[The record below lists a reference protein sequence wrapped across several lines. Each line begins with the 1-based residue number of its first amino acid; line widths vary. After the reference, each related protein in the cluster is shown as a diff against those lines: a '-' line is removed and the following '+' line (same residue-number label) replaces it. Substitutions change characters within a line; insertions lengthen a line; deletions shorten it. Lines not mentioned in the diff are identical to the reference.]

1 MRLLGIDL
9 GTTNTVGAS
18 AGRAVPVSFED
29 GRLTLPSVVS
39 FLPNG
44 ASLTGTAA
52 KRRRSIDSR
61 NTIFSAKRIIGR
73 RWSDAK
79 TQQFHDRYP
88 FDLVELAEDTPAF
101 ETRAGAFT
109 ATDIASMVLSSM
121 FDELKDLG
129 QTFDRTI
136 ITVPAGFNGRQRNA
150 TVAAARKA
158 GLPEV
163 RLLDEPMATALA
175 YMNVSNPVA
184 RAGIYDLGGGTF
196 DFSIVDWTRGLQSLR
211 ACESDLALG
220 GDDIDQLLA
229 EWVANQVLE
238 RWNWDLRNYSE
249 VYARLVAECE
259 RAKIRLCFFDE
270 TAIEL
275 ALVDPDGPAASEELR
290 LHKEILDQLSE
301 GLVRRSFVTC
311 DSVLGK
317 AGLRVTDLDAV
328 FLAGGSTHLGR
339 VRDGVE
345 AYFGQVG
352 RFELDPIEVIALG
365 ASQLTL

>member
-9 GTTNTVGAS
+9 GTTNTVAAS
-18 AGRAVPVSFED
+18 AGRPVPVSFEND
-29 GRLTLPSVVS
+29 RPTLPSVVS

-44 ASLTGTAA
+44 TSLTGTAA
-52 KRRRSIDSR
+52 KRRRSIDSP

-73 RWSDAK
+73 RWSDTK
-79 TQQFHDRYP
+79 TQQFRERYP
-88 FDLVELAEDTPAF
+88 FDLVELPDDTPAF

-109 ATDIASMVLSSM
+109 ATEIASMVLSSM
-121 FDELKDLG
+121 RGVLKDLG

-136 ITVPAGFNGRQRNA
+136 VTVPAGFNGRQRDA
-150 TVAAARKA
+150 TVAAAQEA

-163 RLLDEPMATALA
+163 RLLDEPMATAYA

-196 DFSIVDWTRGLQSLR
+196 DFSIVDWTRGLPTLR
-211 ACESDLALG
+211 ACESDMALG

-229 EWVANQVLE
+229 GWVADQVLE

-275 ALVDPDGPAASEELR
+275 ALVDPDGPAGSEELR
-290 LHKEILDQLSE
+290 IQKGMLDQLSE
-301 GLVRRSFVTC
+301 GLVRRTFVTC
-311 DSVLGK
+311 DSVLRN
-317 AGLRVTDLDAV
+317 ADLRVADLDAV
-328 FLAGGSTHLGR
+328 FLAGGSTHLAR

-345 AYFGQVG
+345 AYFGQAG

-365 ASQLTL
+365 ASQFTP

>member
-9 GTTNTVGAS
+9 GTTNTVAACGA
-18 AGRAVPVSFED
+18 RAVPVSLED
-29 GRLTLPSVVS
+29 GRSTLPSVVS

-44 ASLTGTAA
+44 ASVTGTAA
-52 KRRRSIDSR
+52 RRRRSIDAR

-79 TQQFHDRYP
+79 TQQFRDRYP
-88 FDLVELAEDTPAF
+88 FDLVELADDTPAF

-109 ATDIASMVLSSM
+109 ATDIASMVLASM

-129 QTFDRTI
+129 QTPDRTI
-136 ITVPAGFNGRQRNA
+136 LTVPAGFNGRQRDA

-163 RLLDEPMATALA
+163 RLLDEPMATAYA
-175 YMNVSNPVA
+175 YQNVSNPVT
-184 RAGIYDLGGGTF
+184 RAAIYDLGGGTF
-196 DFSIVDWTRGLQSLR
+196 DFSIVDWTRGIPTLR
-211 ACESDLALG
+211 ARESDLALG
-220 GDDIDQLLA
+220 GDDIDHLLA

-259 RAKIRLCFFDE
+259 RAKIRLSFFDE
-270 TAIEL
+270 TVIEL
-275 ALVDPDGPAASEELR
+275 ALVDPDGAPASEELR
-290 LHKEILDQLSE
+290 IHKDMLDHLSE
-301 GLVRRSFVTC
+301 GLVRRTFVTC
-311 DSVLGK
+311 DSVLRN
-317 AGLRVTDLDAV
+317 ADLRARDLDAV
-328 FLAGGSTHLGR
+328 FLAGGSTHLSR
-339 VRDGVE
+339 VREGVE
-345 AYFGQVG
+345 AYFGQAG